1 MIFQRALRRE
11 LLSTAGAVFTTLFTI
26 VITVML
32 IKILGQAAG
41 GKVGSADVISLI
53 GFTSLGYLPVLLI
66 LTGFVS
72 VLWVVTRSYQDSEM
86 VVWFASGVSLLNWIR
101 PVAFFGLPII
111 ILTAVLTFFGA
122 PWANRQSA
130 ELKERYEKRDDI
142 AKVSPGKFQ
151 ESASSDRIFFV
162 ESVAGN
168 LGKVQNIF
176 VNTMNNGRSSVI
188 VAKEGAIEID
198 KNGDKFVVMSKG
210 RRYDGLPTEPDFQ
223 MMQFERYGIL
233 MAAQTKALA
242 EDKSAKSMSM
252 SELLK
257 NQGSSY
263 NQGELLWRVS
273 LPLMAAILM
282 LLAVPLG
289 FVNPRVGRSANL
301 IIALLLVVVYLNM
314 INIVQASVVQGR
326 MSFKMAWWPLQLTAL
341 VMVGLS
347 FAWRVNVNSRM
358 HPLVL
363 WGSFKRCFHGRKDN
377 GAAKAARAGQVSGS

>member
-41 GKVGSADVISLI
+41 GKVASADVIALI
-53 GFTSLGYLPVLLI
+53 GFTALGYLPVLLI
-66 LTGFVS
+66 LTGFIS

-101 PVAFFGLPII
+101 PVMAFGLPII
-111 ILTAVLTFFGA
+111 GLTAALTFFGT
-122 PWANRQSA
+122 PWANRQST

-162 ESVAGN
+162 ESVAGD

-176 VNTMNNGRSSVI
+176 VNTLNNGRSSVI

-233 MAAQTKALA
+233 MASQTKALA
-242 EDKSAKSMSM
+242 EDKSAKSMTLAQ
-252 SELLK
+252 LLE
-257 NQGSSY
+257 NPSSY
-263 NQGELLWRVS
+263 NQGELLWRIS
-273 LPLMAAILM
+273 LPLMCAILM

-301 IIALLLVVVYLNM
+301 IVALLLVVLYLNM
-314 INIVQASVVQGR
+314 VNIVQASVVQGR
-326 MSFKMAWWPLQLTAL
+326 MSFKMSWWPLQLIAL
-341 VMVGLS
+341 TLVGLW
-347 FAWRVNVNSRM
+347 FAWRMNVNSRM

-363 WGSFKRCFHGRKDN
+363 WSGFKGCFHSKKDKKM
-377 GAAKAARAGQVSGS
+377 AAAQQAGQVSSS

>member
-1 MIFQRALRRE
+1 
-11 LLSTAGAVFTTLFTI
+11 
-26 VITVML
+26 ML

-41 GKVGSADVISLI
+41 GKVASADVIALI
-53 GFTSLGYLPVLLI
+53 GFTVMGQLPVLLI
-66 LTGFVS
+66 LTGFIS
-72 VLWVVTRSYQDSEM
+72 VLWAVTRSYQDSEM
-86 VVWFASGVSLLNWIR
+86 VVWFASGVSLLNWIK
-101 PVAFFGLPII
+101 PVMSFGIPIVA
-111 ILTAVLTFFGA
+111 LTASLTFFGT
-122 PWANRQSA
+122 PWANRQST

-162 ESVAGN
+162 ESVAGD

-176 VNTMNNGRSSVI
+176 VNTMNSGRSSVI

-233 MAAQTKALA
+233 MASQTKALV
-242 EDKSAKSMSM
+242 EDKSAKSMSL
-252 SELLK
+252 SELLD
-257 NQGSSY
+257 NQSSSY

-282 LLAVPLG
+282 FLAVPLG

-301 IIALLLVVVYLNM
+301 IIALLLVVLYLNM
-314 INIVQASVVQGR
+314 TNIVQASVVQGR
-326 MSFKMAWWPLQLTAL
+326 MSFKMAWWPLQSVAL
-341 VMVGLS
+341 ILVGLS
-347 FAWRVNVNSRM
+347 FAWRINVNSRM

-363 WGSFKRCFHGRKDN
+363 WSSFKGCFHSKKGKTAAD
-377 GAAKAARAGQVSGS
+377 AAKAGQVSSS

>member
-26 VITVML
+26 VITFML

-41 GKVGSADVISLI
+41 GKVASADVIALI
-53 GFTSLGYLPVLLI
+53 GFTVMGQLPVLLI
-66 LTGFVS
+66 LTGFIS
-72 VLWVVTRSYQDSEM
+72 VLWAVTRSYQDSEM
-86 VVWFASGVSLLNWIR
+86 VVWFASGVSLLNWIK
-101 PVAFFGLPII
+101 PVMSFGIPIVA
-111 ILTAVLTFFGA
+111 LTASLTFFGT
-122 PWANRQSA
+122 PWANRQST

-162 ESVAGN
+162 ESVAGD

-176 VNTMNNGRSSVI
+176 VNTMNSGRSSVI

-233 MAAQTKALA
+233 MASQTKALV
-242 EDKSAKSMSM
+242 EDKSAKSMSL
-252 SELLK
+252 SELLD
-257 NQGSSY
+257 NQSSSY

-282 LLAVPLG
+282 FLAVPLG

-301 IIALLLVVVYLNM
+301 IIALLLVVLYLNM
-314 INIVQASVVQGR
+314 TNIVQASVVQGR
-326 MSFKMAWWPLQLTAL
+326 MSFKMAWWPLQSVAL
-341 VMVGLS
+341 ILVGLS
-347 FAWRVNVNSRM
+347 FAWRINVNSRM

-363 WGSFKRCFHGRKDN
+363 WSSFKGCFHSKKGKTAAD
-377 GAAKAARAGQVSGS
+377 AAKAGQVSSS

>member
-41 GKVGSADVISLI
+41 GKVASADVIALI

-66 LTGFVS
+66 LTSFIS
-72 VLWVVTRSYQDSEM
+72 VLWAVTRSYQDSEM

-101 PVAFFGLPII
+101 PVASFGLPVIL
-111 ILTAVLTFFGA
+111 LTALLTFFGT

-130 ELKERYEKRDDI
+130 ELKQRYEKRDDI

-162 ESVAGN
+162 ESVAGD

-176 VNTMNNGRSSVI
+176 VNTINNGRSSVI
-188 VAKEGAIEID
+188 VAKEGSIEID

-210 RRYDGLPTEPDFQ
+210 RRYDGLPTERDFQ
-223 MMQFERYGIL
+223 MMQFDRYGIL
-233 MAAQTKALA
+233 TEPQTKSLS
-242 EDKSAKSMSM
+242 EDRSAKSMTM
-252 SELLK
+252 TELLD
-257 NQGSSY
+257 NQSSSY

-273 LPLMAAILM
+273 LPLMGIVLM
-282 LLAVPLG
+282 FLAVPLG

-301 IIALLLVVVYLNM
+301 IVALLLVVVYLNM

-326 MSFKMAWWPLQLTAL
+326 MRLTMAWWPLQLAAVILVAL
-341 VMVGLS
+341 A
-347 FAWRVNVNSRM
+347 FAWRINVNSRM

-363 WGSFKRCFHGRKDN
+363 WSGFKGCFHSKKEKKIAD
-377 GAAKAARAGQVSGS
+377 AQARVSGS

>member
-41 GKVGSADVISLI
+41 GKVASADVIALI
-53 GFTSLGYLPVLLI
+53 GFTSLGYMPVLLI
-66 LTGFVS
+66 LTGYVS

-101 PVAFFGLPII
+101 PVVFFGLPII
-111 ILTAVLTFFGA
+111 TLTALLTCFGT

-130 ELKERYEKRDDI
+130 ELKQRYEKRDDI
-142 AKVSPGKFQ
+142 AKVAPGKFQ

-162 ESVAGN
+162 ESVAGD

-176 VNTMNNGRSSVI
+176 VNTVNNGRSSVI

-223 MMQFERYGIL
+223 MMQFEHYGIL
-233 MAAQTKALA
+233 MASQTKALA
-242 EDKSAKSMSM
+242 EDKSAKSMTM
-252 SELLK
+252 AELLE
-257 NQGSSY
+257 NQSSSY

-273 LPLMAAILM
+273 LPLMGTVLM
-282 LLAVPLG
+282 FLAVPLG

-301 IIALLLVVVYLNM
+301 IIALLLVVVYLNLV
-314 INIVQASVVQGR
+314 NIVQASVVQGR
-326 MSFKMAWWPLQLTAL
+326 MAFSMAWWPLQAAAL
-341 VMVGLS
+341 VFVALA
-347 FAWRVNVNSRM
+347 FAWRINVNSRM

-363 WGSFKRCFHGRKDN
+363 WSGFKGCFHSK
-377 GAAKAARAGQVSGS
+377 KAEKMASAGQVSGS

>member
-26 VITVML
+26 VITFML

-41 GKVGSADVISLI
+41 GKVASADVIALI
-53 GFTSLGYLPVLLI
+53 GFTVMGQLPVLLI
-66 LTGFVS
+66 LTGFIS
-72 VLWVVTRSYQDSEM
+72 VLWAVTRSYQDSEM
-86 VVWFASGVSLLNWIR
+86 VVWFASGVSLLNWIK
-101 PVAFFGLPII
+101 PVMSFGIPIVA
-111 ILTAVLTFFGA
+111 LTASLTFFGT
-122 PWANRQSA
+122 PWANRQST

-162 ESVAGN
+162 ESVAGD

-176 VNTMNNGRSSVI
+176 VNTMNSGRSSVI

-233 MAAQTKALA
+233 MASQTKALV
-242 EDKSAKSMSM
+242 EDKSAKSMSL
-252 SELLK
+252 SELLD
-257 NQGSSY
+257 NQSSSY

-282 LLAVPLG
+282 FLAVPLG

-301 IIALLLVVVYLNM
+301 IIALLLVVLYLNM
-314 INIVQASVVQGR
+314 TNIVQASVVQGR
-326 MSFKMAWWPLQLTAL
+326 MSFKMAWWPLQSVAL
-341 VMVGLS
+341 VLVGLS
-347 FAWRVNVNSRM
+347 FAWRINVNSRM

-363 WGSFKRCFHGRKDN
+363 WSSFKGCFHSKKGKTAAD
-377 GAAKAARAGQVSGS
+377 AAKAGQVSSS